1 MRLLSRI
8 FISWTPRRK
17 FYHSS
22 SIQSPAP
29 IFNEAGVLTME
40 DITMSVRSSLTAL
53 LVFGG
58 VMSFSVPSFA
68 LPMPQPTNTHDA
80 GSLAE
85 QVGWRCGPGWHMN
98 RYGRCVP
105 NRARARCARGWH
117 LNRNGVCVRNRPVHK
132 VCARGYHLTPR
143 GYCVRNW

>member
-1 MRLLSRI
+1 
-8 FISWTPRRK
+8 
-17 FYHSS
+17 
-22 SIQSPAP
+22 
-29 IFNEAGVLTME
+29 
-40 DITMSVRSSLTAL
+40 MS
-53 LVFGG
+53 
-58 VMSFSVPSFA
+58 
-68 LPMPQPTNTHDA
+68 QPTNTHDA